1 MFLMHDALARA
12 HQIRPWLI
20 DVRRALHRIPEL
32 AFAEFETSTFLRKEL
47 ASLGISFRQAKDSTG
62 IIAVVQGES
71 DHPIVA
77 LRADMDAL
85 PGNELTGLPFR
96 SVHPGAVHACGHD
109 AHMAMVLGAARLL
122 QQRPPEGSVVI
133 LFQPAEERG
142 QGARCMIEAGA
153 LEGVSAIFGGHVTH
167 SYVSGHLMVTPGVVT
182 SQSDR
187 FQVRVT
193 GKAGHAAR
201 PHEAI
206 DAVSIAGFFIHAVQT
221 LSRRL
226 NPLHPAVISINKVSA
241 GTAANVIAGEA
252 TLEGSVRT
260 STSDARRHLQ
270 EGLQRIAKA
279 AAVLHDAGVE
289 VEVHEGNPPVVNTVR
304 EAELATDVV
313 REVFGYD
320 ALLSVEPPSLGSEDF
335 SLYLRH
341 VPGCYVRIGAR
352 RPDWE
357 YVPLHSPCFTVDE
370 DALPVGA
377 AYFEQVA
384 RRALLTFRG

>member
-1 MFLMHDALARA
+1 MHAALVRA
-12 HQIRPWLI
+12 QEIAPWLSE
-20 DVRRALHRIPEL
+20 VRRSLHRIPEL

-47 ASLGISFRQAKDSTG
+47 SSLGLPFRQAKDSTG
-62 IIAVVQGES
+62 IIALVRG
-71 DHPIVA
+71 DHTGPVVA

-96 SVHPGAVHACGHD
+96 SVHPGVVHACGHD

-122 QQRPPEGSVVI
+122 QADPPAGTVVI

-153 LEGVSAIFGGHVTH
+153 LDGVAAIFGGHVTH
-167 SYVSGHLMVTPGVVT
+167 SYVSGHLMVTSGVVT

-187 FQVRVT
+187 FSVRVT

-206 DAVSIAGFFIHAVQT
+206 DAVSIAGFLIHGVQT

-226 NPLHPAVISINKVSA
+226 NPLHPAVISINQVKA

-260 STSDARRHLQ
+260 STSDARIHLH

-289 VEVHEGNPPVVNTVR
+289 IEIHGGNPPVVNTSR
-304 EAELATDVV
+304 ESALAADVV
-313 REVFGYD
+313 REVFGHSS
-320 ALLSVEPPSLGSEDF
+320 LLTSEPPSLGSEDF
-335 SLYLRH
+335 SLYLQQ

-357 YVPLHSPCFTVDE
+357 YVPLHSPCFTIDE

-384 RRALLTFRG
+384 RRALFAFKG